1 MGLSIKRDYPTD
13 GTNTTRLSSNV
24 FWNEDTKAWDTD
36 DPNKDNFA
44 IDIVTNLDG
53 DAYVSFLYAA
63 STTGEPTFTELIRI
77 DKNGNIILYTGMVTT
92 KTD

>member
-1 MGLSIKRDYPTD
+1 MGLSTKRDYPTN
-13 GTNTTRLSSNV
+13 GTNTTRIGGNV
-24 FWNEDTKAWDTD
+24 FWNLFTKAWDTD
-36 DPNKDNFA
+36 DHNKDSFA

-53 DAYVSFLYAA
+53 TGYVSFLYAT